1 MSQAPAIQLSELEKD
16 GLNAPRVS
24 LDRVAEFPETQSL
37 GATQYQHKYSEGPK
51 LDALLVNK
59 GSDTLV
65 VSLHGALNRQR
76 FTLPRYERLRT
87 LTAYSVSSMYF
98 TDPTLYLDDQ
108 LQLGWYT
115 GWKGQDVQSHIA
127 EWIIAAQKAVSA
139 SKVIISGSSGGGFG
153 ALQISS
159 KIPGSLAVVFN
170 PSVYIR
176 GYLNNGEK
184 GAHATERKYV
194 TSVHPELSD
203 LVKTNEAL
211 EKTTGQLGSAPK
223 YQRSKLTHAR
233 SKIEFY
239 SVKHRQTGTTISIT
253 SPSSPQQRGVR
264 T

>member
-24 LDRVAEFPETQSL
+24 LDRVAEFPETQAL
-37 GATQYQHKYSEGPK
+37 GATQYQYKYSEGPK

-115 GWKGQDVQSHIA
+115 GWKGQDVQAHIA

-139 SKVIISGSSGGGFG
+139 SKVII
-153 ALQISS
+153 L
-159 KIPGSLAVVFN
+159 SL
-170 PSVYIR
+170 I
-176 GYLNNGEK
+176 
-184 GAHATERKYV
+184 H
-194 TSVHPELSD
+194 
-203 LVKTNEAL
+203 
-211 EKTTGQLGSAPK
+211 
-223 YQRSKLTHAR
+223 
-233 SKIEFY
+233 I
-239 SVKHRQTGTTISIT
+239 
-253 SPSSPQQRGVR
+253 
-264 T
+264 